1 MWQMQLKDLQRE
13 LPFKFRIWSW
23 CGSSKTENGK
33 KIYEKYIVL
42 GYIDSRDAMNLLD
55 EVVWPENRQ
64 RDHKEIKWNLYA
76 GVGIKINNDWVWK
89 WDCGVES
96 NTEAEKGESSDSF
109 KRACVNRWIWRFLY
123 DLPTLR
129 ITREEANKN
138 AYNLTEFVKSKFAKE
153 LEPRFPKPEFTEEIF
168 EKLKEA
174 CKWKD
179 MKEIVKLTEQW
190 EEKYRISEEMNKKIT
205 LFLESL

>member
-1 MWQMQLKDLQRE
+1 MRKMNLKDLQRE

-23 CGSSKTENGK
+23 SGDYTVENGK
-33 KIYEKYIVL
+33 KIYKNYIVL

-76 GVGIKINNDWVWK
+76 GVGIKINNDRVWK

-96 NTEAEKGESSDSF
+96 NTEAEKWESSDSF

-123 DLPTLR
+123 DLPVLR
-129 ITREEANKN
+129 ITKDEATKN
-138 AYNLTEFVKSKFAKE
+138 AFKLTEFVKTKFAKE
-153 LEPRFPKPEFTEEIF
+153 LEPRFPKPEFTEDVL
-168 EKLKEA
+168 EKFKGS
-174 CKWKD
+174 CKWKT
-179 MKEIVKLTEQW
+179 MEEVVKLAQKW
-190 EEKYRISEEMNKKIT
+190 KEKYRVSEEMNKKID